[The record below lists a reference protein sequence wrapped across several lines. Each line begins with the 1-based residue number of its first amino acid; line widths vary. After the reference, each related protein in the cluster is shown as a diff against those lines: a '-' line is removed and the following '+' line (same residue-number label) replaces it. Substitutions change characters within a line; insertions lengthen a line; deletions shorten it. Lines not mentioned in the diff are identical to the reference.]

1 MLLRFF
7 KGTGP
12 GVIFFII
19 IILITVWLSAFL
31 NPRIVYAPSIT
42 DDPMPLY
49 RLLKLFTASG
59 YLPGVVISFLLVSLM
74 AFLLVDFNTEI
85 FFINERT
92 FHPAFSYILLGGLFP
107 ENQLLNPALPAS
119 LFLILGIKKI
129 MDGYRKSGV
138 AYSFFDASV
147 LISTGSLFYANLIWF
162 ALLVIIGIILLRPG
176 SLKETGLSVLGL
188 AAPYLIAFGI
198 YYVAGKDLG
207 ALLSTV
213 GNNFFGRSESYIFS
227 GITLVVLS
235 FTAVLIIITTF
246 FLFTRLNTKKI
257 KSRQTFSL
265 LIWTFL
271 IVIVVFAILPSVS
284 VEIIWLMN
292 IPASYFLAH
301 YFVFVR
307 KKFIPELL
315 FSLFLMLILLMQIW
329 YLK

>member
-1 MLLRFF
+1 
-7 KGTGP
+7 
-12 GVIFFII
+12 
-19 IILITVWLSAFL
+19 
-31 NPRIVYAPSIT
+31 
-42 DDPMPLY
+42 
-49 RLLKLFTASG
+49 
-59 YLPGVVISFLLVSLM
+59 
-74 AFLLVDFNTEI
+74 
-85 FFINERT
+85 
-92 FHPAFSYILLGGLFP
+92 
-107 ENQLLNPALPAS
+107 
-119 LFLILGIKKI
+119 

-176 SLKETGLSVLGL
+176 SLKDTGLSVLGL